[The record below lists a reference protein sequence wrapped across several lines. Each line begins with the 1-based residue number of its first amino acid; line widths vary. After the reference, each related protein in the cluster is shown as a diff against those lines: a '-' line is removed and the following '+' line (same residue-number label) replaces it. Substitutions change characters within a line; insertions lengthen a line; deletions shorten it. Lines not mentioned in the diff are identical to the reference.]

1 MDDRRTL
8 TNKINM
14 ISYDKELIIIM
25 GSTIDESHIIDFFQ
39 HQKENT
45 VIICMDKEFANTDNY
60 FKKDNSK
67 LLIQIVVD
75 FNSIGPWRL
84 INDNLIKRQ
93 LHPKKVILDWSTAKF
108 VNANFAVNSEY
119 GDIMDIL
126 MKWIEI
132 FMCEVISPCS
142 VESIYPL
149 NIREKEPQYY
159 NFFLYRTKVPFNLD
173 IEAINII
180 WINKFTEYLEE
191 NHSNLAL
198 KYEENKIYPLN
209 RPSKNIKAFF
219 ILHRKN

>member
-1 MDDRRTL
+1 MKRFTL
-8 TNKINM
+8 KEIGQQLNLSPGT
-14 ISYDKELIIIM
+14 ISKALND
-25 GSTIDESHIIDFFQ
+25 SHEISA
-39 HQKENT
+39 ET
-45 VIICMDKEFANTDNY
+45 
-60 FKKDNSK
+60 KK
-67 LLIQIVVD
+67 L
-75 FNSIGPWRL
+75 
-84 INDNLIKRQ
+84 
-93 LHPKKVILDWSTAKF
+93 ILDWSTAKF

-149 NIREKEPQYY
+149 NIRVKEPQYY